1 MMKNKAGLLLL
12 LALGLFGILATSLY
26 QRFANPS
33 LTVNGMAQTAPAR
46 QDSMSDIGRLMRLV
60 ASNPHDRK
68 VLQHLVELLMA
79 HGHWGEAENFAQRAL
94 ALDPAD
100 KPDPQTLYLL
110 AIIHH
115 NMGRHKE
122 AAELLEKSLA
132 QAENPSA
139 RYALGMLYL
148 HFLNEPAA
156 GIKQLEKALVIENL
170 PPGMTTAI
178 RDELGQARSKMPPLT
193 ETPIG
198 EKE

>member
-1 MMKNKAGLLLL
+1 MMKNKSGLLLL

-33 LTVNGMAQTAPAR
+33 LTINGMSSASPER
-46 QDSMSDIGRLMRLV
+46 QDSMTDIGRLMRL
-60 ASNPHDRK
+60 AANNPHDK
-68 VLQHLVELLMA
+68 NVLRHLVELLMA
-79 HGHWGEAENFAQRAL
+79 HGHWADAENFAQRAL

-115 NMGRHKE
+115 NMERHKE

-132 QAENPSA
+132 YAESPSA
-139 RYALGMLYL
+139 RYALGMLYI
-148 HFLNEPAA
+148 HFLNKLAA
-156 GIKQLEKALVIENL
+156 GINQLEKALVIQDL
-170 PPGMTTAI
+170 PPGMTAAI
-178 RDELGQARSKMPPLT
+178 RDELAQARSRMPPLS
-193 ETPIG
+193 ETPSG